1 MSCFHPLHA
10 FKIGITANGK
20 DKYKIT
26 SGDIERIEHIV
37 NGKVALGVWNT
48 NYIEVPCGKCIGCRL
63 DYSRQWANR
72 CMLEARQYEH
82 NAFITLTYEDTA
94 LTFND
99 GANRKTGEVMKVPT
113 LVPEELTKFMKDL
126 RRYYKYHYGE
136 ENIRFYA
143 CGEYGSKN
151 DRPHFH
157 IIAFNI
163 NVRDK
168 EYLFTNK
175 SHDKIYTSEIIR
187 NIWGKGHV
195 TIGEVTW
202 NSAAYTA
209 RYVMKKIKGK
219 DAKKYYEIL
228 GVAPEFTRMSRRQG
242 IAREYYEQNKEKI
255 FELDEIILANKK
267 GVAQKIKPCKY
278 YDNLYDIENHEFM
291 KALKQRRKLEAEYTL
306 AVQLGKTDLTKQ
318 EYMELKERKKISQVE
333 KLKRALT

>member
-1 MSCFHPLHA
+1 MACYHPLHA
-10 FKIGITANGK
+10 FKIGVTGKGK

-26 SGDIERIEHIV
+26 SGDIDRIEYFD
-37 NGKVALGVWNT
+37 GKKVAVDHWNY
-48 NYIEVPCGKCIGCRL
+48 NYIEIPCGKCIGCRL

-72 CMLEARQYEH
+72 CMLEAKQYEH
-82 NAFITLTYEDTA
+82 NAFITLTYEDAA

-136 ENIRFYA
+136 EGIRFYA

-157 IIAFNI
+157 VIVFNLNI
-163 NVRDK
+163 RDK
-168 EYLFTNK
+168 EYLFTNS

-187 NIWGKGHV
+187 GIWGKGHV
-195 TIGEVTW
+195 TIGDVTW

-219 DAKKYYEIL
+219 DAKKYYELL
-228 GVAPEFTRMSRRQG
+228 GVVPEFTRMSRREG
-242 IAREYYEQNKEKI
+242 IARNYYENNKDKI
-255 FELDEIILANKK
+255 YELDEIILANKK
-267 GVAQKIKPCKY
+267 GLAQKIKPCKY

-291 KALKQRRKLEAEYTL
+291 QKLKQKRKLEAEY
-306 AVQLGKTDLTKQ
+306 AMAIQLGKTDLTKE
-318 EYMELKERKKISQVE
+318 EYLQMKERKKIAQLE
-333 KLKRALT
+333 KLKRTV